1 MLQVLHAV
9 QSFFPASIARHCYP
23 SSQGEF
29 CVEFLRLV
37 ALQFNIKLD
46 HALQLTHP
54 LQSCWKTCRMV
65 PRVGQNLALPKLFLF
80 VWCGRDH
87 YLEHGALPE
96 VSHGAGPA
104 YTRHQTTSGRQTQQK

>member
-1 MLQVLHAV
+1 
-9 QSFFPASIARHCYP
+9 
-23 SSQGEF
+23 
-29 CVEFLRLV
+29 
-37 ALQFNIKLD
+37 
-46 HALQLTHP
+46 
-54 LQSCWKTCRMV
+54 MV

-87 YLEHGALPE
+87 YLEHGALAAAAAPA

>member
-1 MLQVLHAV
+1 
-9 QSFFPASIARHCYP
+9 
-23 SSQGEF
+23 
-29 CVEFLRLV
+29 
-37 ALQFNIKLD
+37 
-46 HALQLTHP
+46 
-54 LQSCWKTCRMV
+54 MV